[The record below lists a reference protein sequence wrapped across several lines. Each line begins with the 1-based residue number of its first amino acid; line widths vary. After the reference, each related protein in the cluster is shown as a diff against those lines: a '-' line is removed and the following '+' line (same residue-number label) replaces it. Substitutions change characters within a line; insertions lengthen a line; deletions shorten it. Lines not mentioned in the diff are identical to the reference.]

1 MKNTLLYK
9 ITLGFLFLLLTYTT
23 YLNAQNLPAMIYGG
37 SHDERCFAIVEATNL
52 NGYVLAGWTKSFG
65 TGTPNFSN
73 VLVVRTDS
81 FGIPEGAV
89 VSQGVFDDEAHSLTQ
104 TVDGGYAITGWTKSY
119 GSPPGDSTDIFV
131 VKLDSS
137 GIRQWGFVYGTPFC
151 EEAYSIIQTMDGG
164 YAVTGWTNMPTMMP
178 TNPPNI
184 FLFRTDPSG
193 MPLFTIIYWFPI
205 NLEDEGYSLCEIPGV
220 GMTDSYL
227 IAGRAK
233 VFDPIHFDA
242 FVMQTDPGGMPIG
255 LASVVPGP
263 LTDEAYSVIWGGE
276 AFVAAGWSNSFSVGG
291 DADIIIWAD
300 DTAVGS
306 PVLGTA
312 NFGWLGEEK
321 VMDDRS
327 LAGISGYWAVSGWT
341 TSVGPGVPDPN
352 FLIIGQDT
360 SGWFGRVHP
369 SAPGEDD
376 EQAYPMAWTS
386 KGSAIAGFTNSSW
399 SLGGDDFH
407 LLTLDHA
414 FNRPVCVIDTLP
426 PGVEFP
432 VLEEGF
438 IGEPNLFVLVD
449 SFFVGEIEVMYDEIC
464 SIIPGMTDIPGDC
477 STADLTIFS
486 TFNSVTLQI
495 GKTGRLEVNLY
506 DVIGRHVCSLAHGM
520 YEKGLHVFTIP
531 KNMSAGVYFVR
542 VNFEG
547 IEQSEKMVRYR

>member
-1 MKNTLLYK
+1 
-9 ITLGFLFLLLTYTT
+9 
-23 YLNAQNLPAMIYGG
+23 
-37 SHDERCFAIVEATNL
+37 
-52 NGYVLAGWTKSFG
+52 
-65 TGTPNFSN
+65 
-73 VLVVRTDS
+73 
-81 FGIPEGAV
+81 
-89 VSQGVFDDEAHSLTQ
+89 
-104 TVDGGYAITGWTKSY
+104 
-119 GSPPGDSTDIFV
+119 
-131 VKLDSS
+131 
-137 GIRQWGFVYGTPFC
+137 
-151 EEAYSIIQTMDGG
+151 
-164 YAVTGWTNMPTMMP
+164 
-178 TNPPNI
+178 
-184 FLFRTDPSG
+184 
-193 MPLFTIIYWFPI
+193 
-205 NLEDEGYSLCEIPGV
+205 
-220 GMTDSYL
+220 
-227 IAGRAK
+227 
-233 VFDPIHFDA
+233 
-242 FVMQTDPGGMPIG
+242 
-255 LASVVPGP
+255 
-263 LTDEAYSVIWGGE
+263 
-276 AFVAAGWSNSFSVGG
+276 
-291 DADIIIWAD
+291 
-300 DTAVGS
+300 
-306 PVLGTA
+306 
-312 NFGWLGEEK
+312 
-321 VMDDRS
+321 
-327 LAGISGYWAVSGWT
+327 VSGWT